1 MADETKV
8 DDRFLYIKERIA
20 AAFPKLT
27 GPKFEKSITEEAV
40 KYVIIKLVSVIRY
53 LGMIQDIVFKTI
65 LPPFSHFFSTLT
77 LTSLL
82 SRIGKSFIDFWMMMV
97 HDVLLYQKT

>member
-8 DDRFLYIKERIA
+8 DDRFLYIKDRIA

-40 KYVIIKLVSVIRY
+40 KYVMYYKNVCFCRKIY
-53 LGMIQDIVFKTI
+53 GYDQ
-65 LPPFSHFFSTLT
+65 
-77 LTSLL
+77 
-82 SRIGKSFIDFWMMMV
+82 
-97 HDVLLYQKT
+97 